1 MTPPDEKPAEEKKSN
16 VTVLRPPQINMTADM
31 LLRIAQFNLPEM
43 TDLVLAWRAQ
53 DGTIHTGYANESMP
67 GMRQALAGCLLTEA

>member
-31 LLRIAQFNLPEM
+31 LLRTAQFNLPEM
-43 TDLVLAWRAQ
+43 TDLVLAWRGK
-53 DGTIHTGYANESMP
+53 DGVIFTGYANESMP
-67 GMRQALAGCLLTEA
+67 GMCSMLAASLLTEG